1 MQSGR
6 EHEFDGVPIRS
17 RVRRWAP
24 ALLLGLLL
32 APPAGA
38 GILTIQ
44 FEFATGSS
52 LSVLGG
58 AINTPPD
65 GAITSATAT
74 LEVEA
79 DSATSPT
86 VGGFAQLAGANLAGF
101 VDKDIQG
108 QAQVNGSFSVAQTTP
123 ANGTLSAADSIS
135 FSDPFTSN
143 INANFACTG
152 SQCSALGLPVNEAGV
167 FVLPLQPLVVT
178 NLDVVG
184 SALIDFDLPV
194 SLDGVQAVFQLVG
207 VETSRSF
214 VIPEPGTASLLGLG
228 LLALA
233 RRRR

>member
-6 EHEFDGVPIRS
+6 AREFYSPPLRS
-17 RVRRWAP
+17 WAL

-44 FEFATGSS
+44 FDFQLNSS

-65 GAITSATAT
+65 GAITSGSAV
-74 LEVEA
+74 LKVEA
-79 DSATSPT
+79 DSATSST
-86 VGGFAQLAGANLAGF
+86 VGGFAQLLSANLAGV

-108 QAQVNGSFSVAQTTP
+108 QAQVNGSFSIDQTTP
-123 ANGTLSAADSIS
+123 ANGTLAAGDTIS
-135 FSDPFTSN
+135 FSDSFTSN

-152 SQCSALGLPVNEAGV
+152 PECSTLGLPVNEAGV
-167 FVLPLQPLVVT
+167 FVLPIQPLLVT
-178 NLDVVG
+178 DLEVVG
-184 SALIDFDLPV
+184 SALIDLDLPV
-194 SLDGVQAVFQLVG
+194 SLDGVQAVFHLVG

-233 RRRR
+233 TRRR